1 MGKLLARVLSCRN
14 PPAQKRE
21 KRKGVR
27 FTALSISF
35 LGGQNACAV
44 RKNVLKPFLRQKKAR
59 KSRVGRD
66 RKFFRYMEVYLL
78 GR

>member
-1 MGKLLARVLSCRN
+1 MGKLLAQVLSCRN

-35 LGGQNACAV
+35 LGGQNTCAV
-44 RKNVLKPFLRQKKAR
+44 RKKRSTTFLKAKE
-59 KSRVGRD
+59 S
-66 RKFFRYMEVYLL
+66 
-78 GR
+78 